1 QIGVAPGATW
11 IAVKAFDRFGN
22 GESDDILAAA
32 EWILA
37 PTDENGN
44 ERSDLAPDVVNN
56 SWSSKKDNEE
66 YRDIVKTWIAAGIFP
81 VFSAGNTGPNNSGG
95 PGSVEAPANYPE
107 SFAVGNVNANNK
119 VSSTSLRGPSPYGE
133 IKPDISAP
141 GSHIRSSTPDGEY
154 GYKSGT
160 SMAAPAV
167 TGVVALVKQAS
178 PTMEVDDMKQLLKD
192 TATPLTDDEYTKSP
206 NNWYGHGLINAEEAV
221 NGALDEAGPKVKRLD
236 GELRYDTAIDVSQE
250 GWDSADTVILARGD
264 EFADAL
270 AGVPLAYK

>member
-1 QIGVAPGATW
+1 
-11 IAVKAFDRFGN
+11 
-22 GESDDILAAA
+22 ILAAA

-141 GSHIRSSTPDGEY
+141 GSHIRSSTLDGEY

-167 TGVVALVKQAS
+167 TVDVGPDKRAKPTNEMDDIKQ
-178 PTMEVDDMKQLLKD
+178 VIKD
-192 TATPLTDDEYTKSP
+192 TPPPLIEDMYTKSP
-206 NNWYGHGLINAEEAV
+206 QTGYGHRMINTTQAV
-221 NGALDEAGPKVKRLD
+221 ADALDDGVPKDQRLD
-236 GELRYDTAIDVSQE
+236 GYLLYHAAIDVRKE
-250 GWDSADTVILARGD
+250 
-264 EFADAL
+264 
-270 AGVPLAYK
+270 